1 MTKTLDI
8 KLGIYLI
15 LSFIIFTIIGTVS
28 HELGHYTVAKILG
41 HEASINYAHTRHVD
55 VNSRTQIDQIYAKY
69 SNEIPKGDYPEKQ
82 QYEIIVSKMIHD
94 SFIVTIGGPLQTMLT
109 GTIGLIILFI
119 QRKKFFTSVKL
130 DMNQWVIIFVTLFWL
145 RQSFN
150 FAHGIVKYILVGK
163 FPYSNDEARLANHL
177 HINELSITT
186 STALIGAVILYI
198 IVFKYIPISQRL
210 TFIVSG
216 LIGGLLGFYIWLIL
230 LGPIV
235 MP

>member
-55 VNSRTQIDQIYAKY
+55 VNSRTQLDQIYAKY

-94 SFIVTIGGPLQTMLT
+94 SFIVEKK
-109 GTIGLIILFI
+109 
-119 QRKKFFTSVKL
+119 QR
-130 DMNQWVIIFVTLFWL
+130 N
-145 RQSFN
+145 
-150 FAHGIVKYILVGK
+150 
-163 FPYSNDEARLANHL
+163 
-177 HINELSITT
+177 
-186 STALIGAVILYI
+186 ILYKIMNKNYDI
-198 IVFKYIPISQRL
+198 IAKKYSK
-210 TFIVSG
+210 TK
-216 LIGGLLGFYIWLIL
+216 IL
-230 LGPIV
+230 SKI
-235 MP
+235 